1 MHARN
6 NTIWVKEEECGLEIV
21 RTHAAVEEQA
31 RCHSTFLRLL
41 CLLTAQMTSHNEH
54 LQAFLAERDHSEPVE
69 VENRRGSHAGA
80 DVVVLVAVQHEGAAA
95 VGAGER
101 VCRHAKCLLRYL

>member
-1 MHARN
+1 MWAR
-6 NTIWVKEEECGLEIV
+6 EFH

-31 RCHSTFLRLL
+31 RCPSTLRVLR
-41 CLLTAQMTSHNEH
+41 LLTAQMTSHEEH

-69 VENRRGSHAGA
+69 VENSRGSHAGA
-80 DVVVLVAVQHEGAAA
+80 DVALLIAVQHEGAAA

-101 VCRHAKCLLRYL
+101 ICRHTKCL